1 MLPAASVYLLLSS
14 NTPYFVVPAEKGN
27 IVGRWDGE
35 VDGGSPVLRDL
46 RFESLDTTR
55 ARLGRMVLVA
65 EAGRVATHLLC
76 YDPHNDKSWASTRAV
91 VLTEAGNVWTL
102 KGDPVEF
109 AYDAAAGKFVIAE
122 HHACSRARHEITA
135 YALVD
140 FRTSTPL
147 SDFHRTKG
155 GQ

>member
-1 MLPAASVYLLLSS
+1 MLPTASVYLLLSS

-65 EAGRVATHLLC
+65 EAGRELPA
-76 YDPHNDKSWASTRAV
+76 
-91 VLTEAGNVWTL
+91 
-102 KGDPVEF
+102 
-109 AYDAAAGKFVIAE
+109 DALRILHAALA
-122 HHACSRARHEITA
+122 
-135 YALVD
+135 ALV
-140 FRTSTPL
+140 
-147 SDFHRTKG
+147 K
-155 GQ
+155 